1 MQRHDYA
8 IVRCVTYERAPEW
21 SYGGEWVG
29 GASCACVCIGK
40 IKRNQLGATTVK
52 RIATLTRMTDDGLD
66 NFRLGSQTTWKI

>member
-1 MQRHDYA
+1 MA
-8 IVRCVTYERAPEW
+8 ER
-21 SYGGEWVG
+21 GGG

-66 NFRLGSQTTWKI
+66 NFRLGSQTT